1 MTDPEKDNLAREE
14 ERILKRIPQ
23 EIVLLSLVL
32 AVGTWI
38 VFDGVS
44 AALVFAG
51 GILAAINF
59 IWMRQ
64 AISRFLFSGKKK
76 ALRSGIAIYSIRLL
90 LILSIFFIIILFF
103 SEKILAFAAGFS
115 TLIVVFLLEAV
126 VGLSKLKE
134 WKN

>member
-1 MTDPEKDNLAREE
+1 MTDPEKESLAEEE

-23 EIVLLSLVL
+23 EIFLLSFVL
-32 AVGTWI
+32 AIGTWI

-44 AALVFAG
+44 ALLVFAG

-59 IWMRQ
+59 IWMKQ
-64 AISRFLFSGKKK
+64 AISRFLYTGKKK
-76 ALRSGIAIYSIRLL
+76 ARRSGIAVYGLGLL
-90 LILSIFFIIILFF
+90 LILGIFFIIILFF

-115 TLIVVFLLEAV
+115 TLIVVFLGEAV
-126 VGLSKLKE
+126 AGLSKLKQ

>member
-1 MTDPEKDNLAREE
+1 MTDPANENHAADE
-14 ERILKRIPQ
+14 ERILNRIPR
-23 EIVLLSLVL
+23 EILVLSLAL
-32 AVGTWI
+32 ALGAWI

-44 AALVFAG
+44 AFLVLAG

-59 IWMRQ
+59 IWMKQ
-64 AISRFLFSGKKK
+64 AISRFLFTGKKR
-76 ALRSGIAIYSIRLL
+76 AIRSGIAVYGLRLL
-90 LILSIFFIIILFF
+90 LILGIFFIIILFF

-115 TLIVVFLLEAV
+115 TLIVVFLGEAV

>member
-44 AALVFAG
+44 AALVLTG

-76 ALRSGIAIYSIRLL
+76 ALRSGIAVYSIRLL
-90 LILSIFFIIILFF
+90 LILGIFFIIILFF

-115 TLIVVFLLEAV
+115 TIIVVFLFEAV

>member
-1 MTDPEKDNLAREE
+1 MTNPEKDNLAGEE

-64 AISRFLFSGKKK
+64 AISRFISSGKKK
-76 ALRSGIAIYSIRLL
+76 ALRSGIAVYSIRLL
-90 LILSIFFIIILFF
+90 LILGIFFIIILFF

>member
-1 MTDPEKDNLAREE
+1 MTDPEKDNLAGEE

-64 AISRFLFSGKKK
+64 AISRFLSSGKKK
-76 ALRSGIAIYSIRLL
+76 ALRSGIAVYSIRLL
-90 LILSIFFIIILFF
+90 LILGIFFIIILFF

>member
-1 MTDPEKDNLAREE
+1 MTDPEKESLAEEE

-23 EIVLLSLVL
+23 EIFLLSFVL
-32 AVGTWI
+32 AIGTWI

-44 AALVFAG
+44 ALLVFAG

-59 IWMRQ
+59 IWMKQ
-64 AISRFLFSGKKK
+64 AISRFLYTGKKK
-76 ALRSGIAIYSIRLL
+76 AMRSGIAVYGLGLL
-90 LILSIFFIIILFF
+90 LILGIFFIIILFF

-115 TLIVVFLLEAV
+115 ALIVVFLGEAV
-126 VGLSKLKE
+126 AGLSKLKQ

>member
-1 MTDPEKDNLAREE
+1 MTDPEKDNLAGEE

-38 VFDGVS
+38 VFGGVS

-64 AISRFLFSGKKK
+64 AISRFLSSGKKK
-76 ALRSGIAIYSIRLL
+76 ALRSGIAVYSIRLL
-90 LILSIFFIIILFF
+90 LILGIFFIIILFF